1 MRYTLRDIL
10 FVLFRHKRR
19 IALLFTLIVVAVITK
34 DLLSPPIYKATTSV
48 LIQGQTGE
56 IPLLSKATLSLP
68 QRERIKSEVE
78 IIKSR
83 PVAEKILEKL
93 IRHKKYTPKGKS
105 RGEQILN
112 LQKGIEVKPVPGS
125 NVINISY
132 KGRDPELVAWIAN
145 ALAEAYLDYHL
156 KVSRPSQ
163 ADAFFA
169 ERIKVTKAQ
178 LDSLELMLRNFRK
191 REGLISCQKQETLML
206 NKLESF
212 DNALTEVRKDLI
224 SRRTKLER
232 MRALL
237 QGKKGLI
244 IPSIDIAN
252 NPIILRLRQKL
263 IELRLNRNQLLE
275 RYTLR
280 HRAVRELEEQIEKIQ
295 GELKEE
301 IQRAIAIE
309 EASLQALKAE
319 EAALQSTVDYLVKD
333 VKSLPDK
340 ELVVSRLERAIKNTQ
355 KIYSLLVE
363 GYHRALISEAQ
374 DSRVANV
381 KIINPAQPPLSP
393 IAPRKVRDSLLGI
406 LFGLISGLGWALL
419 VEYFDHT
426 IKTPRD
432 IERYLNLPHLTSIP
446 VKEKGDE

>member
-10 FVLFRHKRR
+10 FVLFRHKGR
-19 IALLFTLIVVAVITK
+19 IALLFTVIVVAVIAK

-56 IPLLSKATLSLP
+56 IPLLSKASLSLS
-68 QRERIKSEVE
+68 QRERINSELE

-83 PVAEKILEKL
+83 PVAEVVLEKL
-93 IRHKKYTPKGKS
+93 IRHKKHTPKGKN
-105 RGEQILN
+105 RDEQILN
-112 LQKGIEVKPVPGS
+112 LQKGMEVKPVPGS
-125 NVINISY
+125 SVIDISY
-132 KGRDPELVAWIAN
+132 RGRDPELVAWIAN

-169 ERIKVTKAQ
+169 ERIRVTKAQ

-191 REGLISCQKQETLML
+191 REGLISYQKQETLML

-212 DNALTEVRKDLI
+212 DNALTEVKKNLI

-232 MRALL
+232 MRAIL
-237 QGKKGLI
+237 QGKNDLI
-244 IPSIDIAN
+244 IPSSDIAD
-252 NPIILRLRQKL
+252 NPIILRLREKL
-263 IELRLNRNQLLE
+263 IELKLKRNNLLE
-275 RYTLR
+275 KYTR
-280 HRAVRELEEQIEKIQ
+280 QHRAVRDLEEEIAKTQE
-295 GELKEE
+295 ELKEE

-319 EAALQSTVDYLVKD
+319 EEALQSTVDYLLKD
-333 VKSLPDK
+333 VKELPDK
-340 ELVVSRLERAIKNTQ
+340 ELVISRLERAIKNTQ

-363 GYHRALISEAQ
+363 GYQRALISEAQ

-381 KIINPAQPPLSP
+381 KIINPAQIPLSP
-393 IAPRKVRDSLLGI
+393 VAPRKVRNILLGI

-426 IKTPRD
+426 IKTPGD

-446 VKEKGDE
+446 VKENE